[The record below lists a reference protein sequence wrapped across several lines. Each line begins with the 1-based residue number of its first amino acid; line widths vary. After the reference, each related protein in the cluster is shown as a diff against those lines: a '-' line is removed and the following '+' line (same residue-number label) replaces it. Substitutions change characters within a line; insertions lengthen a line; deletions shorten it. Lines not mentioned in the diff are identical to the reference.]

1 MALWAAGHGL
11 VPSFMRDLRKKKASC
26 KNEQASW
33 QPAVQDGKKK
43 ASCKNKQASWQPAE
57 QEGKQIEG
65 LKLVFEGL
73 KLASSQFRK

>member
-43 ASCKNKQASWQPAE
+43 ASCKNKQASWQLAV
-57 QEGKQIEG
+57 QEGKQNEG
-65 LKLVFEGL
+65 LKLV
-73 KLASSQFRK
+73 SSQFRKQR